1 VRIGSPAA
9 VLAVVP
15 HLLGFVPRNSLVVLG
30 AGAPRGRIQLT
41 LRFNLPD
48 PPDPAAARAIAEH
61 TVSILTRQRHVMAIV
76 IGYGPGHLVTPIADA
91 LRDLASRAGLGL
103 KDVLRVEDGRY
114 WSYLCHEPS
123 CCPPEGVPIAADH
136 PAAEAVAAAGG
147 SVLPDRAAL
156 AESVSALGGI
166 ARQSMR
172 QATGRAEAHLISLL
186 GRAAGSGQPGKLRRL
201 FVLEGLSAVA
211 DAIATYRRGG
221 RFSTDDQVAWL
232 SVALASFQVRD
243 DAWARMDME
252 HRDAHR
258 RLWTDVVRRAE
269 PAYVPAPA
277 SLLAFTAWQCGN
289 GALANVALDRA
300 LEADPNYSMA
310 LLLRDI
316 IDAATPPSLAQL
328 PLTPEQVAASYA
340 AAENEQADGPDDRG
354 DRGEGPGDRSDEP
367 DDAEDLD
374 DPGGDLDDLDDA
386 DGDLDDAD
394 DDLADA
400 DDDLADD
407 DPADDDDLPYI
418 PGEDVVG
425 DEPPNG

>member
-30 AGAPRGRIQLT
+30 AGPPRGRIRLT

-61 TVSILTRQRHVMAIV
+61 TVSILTRERHVMAIV
-76 IGYGPGHLVTPIADA
+76 IGYGPGHLVTPVADV
-91 LRDLASRAGLGL
+91 LRDRASQAGVGL

-123 CCPPEGVPIAADH
+123 CCPPQGVPVAVDH
-136 PAAEAVAAAGG
+136 PAAAAVAAAGG

-156 AESVSALGGI
+156 TDSVSALGGT

-172 QATGRAEAHLISLL
+172 QATHRAELHLVSLL
-186 GRAAGSGQPGKLRRL
+186 DQANRSGQPGKVRRL
-201 FVLEGLSAVA
+201 FVLDGLSAVA

-232 SVALASFQVRD
+232 SMALTSFQVRD

-258 RLWTDVVRRAE
+258 RLWTDVLRRAE

-300 LEADPNYSMA
+300 LEADPKYSMA

-316 IDAATPPSLAQL
+316 IDAATPPSMAQL

-340 AAENEQADGPDDRG
+340 AIEEEVEQDQTGRAG
-354 DRGEGPGDRSDEP
+354 
-367 DDAEDLD
+367 
-374 DPGGDLDDLDDA
+374 DPGNP
-386 DGDLDDAD
+386 DGEPEDP
-394 DDLADA
+394 
-400 DDDLADD
+400 DD
-407 DPADDDDLPYI
+407 DPADDDLSNDDVADDDLADEEDDPPYV
-418 PGEDVVG
+418 PDDDVVG